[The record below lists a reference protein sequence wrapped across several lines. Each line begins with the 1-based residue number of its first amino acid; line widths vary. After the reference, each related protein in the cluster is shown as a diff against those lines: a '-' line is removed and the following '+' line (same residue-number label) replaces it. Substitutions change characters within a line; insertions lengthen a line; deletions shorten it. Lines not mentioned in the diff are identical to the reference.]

1 MYIFHTHAT
10 GQEAGVMKGLSMLRT
25 PEDEKYLEKVFK
37 EARVGSGG
45 MFKYWVKKV
54 WKWAKWRTYPQ
65 KMNFLKH
72 HF

>member
-1 MYIFHTHAT
+1 MYIFHTHVT

-45 MFKYWVKKV
+45 MFRYWVKRV
-54 WKWAKWRTYPQ
+54 
-65 KMNFLKH
+65 
-72 HF
+72 